1 MPIKELNNPTLHCS
15 RAAQRV
21 GRDTCILG
29 IIISTPQQE
38 FTEGL
43 TCSNK
48 ALFFQLRG

>member
-1 MPIKELNNPTLHCS
+1 MPFKELNNPTLHCS

-21 GRDTCILG
+21 CRDACILG
-29 IIISTPQQE
+29 IIMLTPQQ
-38 FTEGL
+38 FTKGL